1 MRTGTKIVNPCIT
14 KGSKIMQKRLP
25 GVVLLKKIFL
35 KTGKFQR
42 KAPVLE
48 SHFNKVAG
56 LRPSTL

>member
-1 MRTGTKIVNPCIT
+1 
-14 KGSKIMQKRLP
+14 MQKRLP

-42 KAPVLE
+42 KPPVLE

-56 LRPSTL
+56 LRPSAQLFSREISEIFNKFLFL